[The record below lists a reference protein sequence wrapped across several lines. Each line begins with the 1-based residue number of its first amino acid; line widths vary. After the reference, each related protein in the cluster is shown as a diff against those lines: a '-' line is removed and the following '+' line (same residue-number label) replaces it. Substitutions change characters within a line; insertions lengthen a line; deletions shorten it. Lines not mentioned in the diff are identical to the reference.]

1 MTGLAWV
8 NKHGRGAGRC
18 QGGGNLAA
26 NVAALAHASDDHAA
40 LHAQHQVHGL
50 DKALV
55 QPVFQLEQSGGL
67 DVEGLAG
74 ELQGVGGMGKHVLH
88 FIGRSTWP
96 LK

>member
-1 MTGLAWV
+1 
-8 NKHGRGAGRC
+8 
-18 QGGGNLAA
+18 
-26 NVAALAHASDDHAA
+26 
-40 LHAQHQVHGL
+40 L